1 MRVVATIL
9 DPAQA
14 RRLLDHLGVRR
25 EPRTVAPARAPPW
38 EQRDLGLG

>member
-9 DPAQA
+9 DPSEAK
-14 RRLLDHLGVRR
+14 RFLDHLGVPR
-25 EPRTVAPARAPPW
+25 ESRALAPARAPPW